1 MSTLAPPFL
10 IGSSSFLQ
18 VMSKTIKSGMDS
30 KFGKIQS
37 GTVELAA
44 LESLKKPIDLKMR

>member
-10 IGSSSFLQ
+10 IGSSFLQ
-18 VMSKTIKSGMDS
+18 VMSKTIKSGIDS